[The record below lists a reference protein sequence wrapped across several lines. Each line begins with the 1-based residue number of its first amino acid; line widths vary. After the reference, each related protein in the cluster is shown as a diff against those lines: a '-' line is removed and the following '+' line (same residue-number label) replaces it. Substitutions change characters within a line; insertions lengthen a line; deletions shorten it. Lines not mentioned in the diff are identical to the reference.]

1 MSVSVGVWGLQFHLC
16 WNYFFGDAPAGMFTL
31 WQRIFV
37 SLLGLFGSVV
47 LYSNARRLFVLH
59 TRLGVLSQEKQ
70 RLAWDL
76 RLQIQIT
83 DTVSR
88 RAPPAVAVPAL
99 RTSAPALL
107 EKFEAEVGATL
118 SEADE
123 FEADACTGT
132 AAAVWRNSP
141 AADQSKHGSES
152 AFSADNDLQFAF
164 VPVDELRPSSP
175 TTPSSDGRLRT
186 SGLQPGSPASEAGLQ
201 RPMAPTRALFGD
213 SPIFG
218 DRPFRTNRLVNRLAA
233 LSRLTPPAQL
243 ASPPAPE
250 PAPEM
255 ATEPAPEPATEPATE
270 PTEPAT
276 GPGQVSPV
284 FGGLSSHHTHLLRGS
299 GVQADHHHPRG

>member
-76 RLQIQIT
+76 RLQTQIT
-83 DTVSR
+83 ETVSR

-99 RTSAPALL
+99 RMSAPPALL
-107 EKFEAEVGATL
+107 EKFEAEVGAQL

-123 FEADACTGT
+123 FEADACLQKSD
-132 AAAVWRNSP
+132 ACLQRS
-141 AADQSKHGSES
+141 DS

-164 VPVDELRPSSP
+164 VPVDDLGSSSP
-175 TTPSSDGRLRT
+175 MTPSSDGRPRT
-186 SGLQPGSPASEAGLQ
+186 PGLQPGSPASEAGLQ

-250 PAPEM
+250 PAPEP